1 MRKSFDKHLN
11 IFMTYGDDCKKE
23 NNITKAFINM
33 LMYSDEKK
41 FNKIEFLKKLIGDK
55 GSILK
60 ESDYIEYDLQN
71 PIDKK
76 HIKDSKAE
84 KILLGL
90 SPYGKEEG
98 IEYFDIVLE
107 QLNSKNIKK
116 IEKNEWDDIYNKIK
130 EKNKRK
136 IEKEIDKR
144 FEQIKENNEIKE
156 NNDNEIKEKNK
167 IENKIKKEL
176 EEEINKEFRRF
187 FERGG
192 SIPDAWIYIY
202 NNKEK
207 ENLKLI
213 IAIENKLWKLDKS
226 QLLNHMEKSL
236 GKKKEEEII
245 IYKSFEKLILELDEQ
260 NKDDNLVI
268 NFIRYMEMLGYNVIE
283 KFKKE
288 DIEYTK
294 QNINEKSKEQDMTIL
309 TKKWN
314 KLFEEYKK
322 ENENNEKF
330 EFDRKN
336 MINIKK
342 LEKDKEKKMLNLT
355 YGMAPFNKEENA
367 IFTALEICVSSGK
380 PEILKRLIERIQSKE
395 NLIELFN
402 IESDNKFKLS
412 YDIYRKTTR
421 HQTSKYYEIK
431 NGDNI
436 YKTVEKCVNKLIE
449 MSKNNELLKKDLSYD
464 NFKKIVAVEKDI
476 EEEEVKNN
484 IRITGWKKSIDF
496 NLQTYLRFI
505 EYIPYSEIINDNIE
519 ESAEEQKERIFKI
532 LDEAIENQIKK
543 AKEIEKEL
551 LK

>member
-1 MRKSFDKHLN
+1 M
-11 IFMTYGDDCKKE
+11 
-23 NNITKAFINM
+23 
-33 LMYSDEKK
+33 
-41 FNKIEFLKKLIGDK
+41 KKLIGDK

-71 PIDKK
+71 PINKEQ
-76 HIKDSKAE
+76 IKDSKAE

-116 IEKNEWDDIYNKIK
+116 IEKNEWDEIYNKIK

-144 FEQIKENNEIKE
+144 FEQIK
-156 NNDNEIKEKNK
+156 
-167 IENKIKKEL
+167 
-176 EEEINKEFRRF
+176 
-187 FERGG
+187 
-192 SIPDAWIYIY
+192 
-202 NNKEK
+202 
-207 ENLKLI
+207 
-213 IAIENKLWKLDKS
+213 
-226 QLLNHMEKSL
+226 
-236 GKKKEEEII
+236 
-245 IYKSFEKLILELDEQ
+245 
-260 NKDDNLVI
+260 
-268 NFIRYMEMLGYNVIE
+268 
-283 KFKKE
+283 
-288 DIEYTK
+288 
-294 QNINEKSKEQDMTIL
+294 
-309 TKKWN
+309 
-314 KLFEEYKK
+314 
-322 ENENNEKF
+322 ENNEKF

-421 HQTSKYYEIK
+421 RQTSKYYEIK

-449 MSKNNELLKKDLSYD
+449 MSKNNELIREKLEVNK
-464 NFKKIVAVEKDI
+464 FEKIVAVEKDI

-484 IRITGWKKSIDF
+484 IGITRWKENIDF

-519 ESAEEQKERIFKI
+519 ESAEKQKERIFKI

>member
-1 MRKSFDKHLN
+1 
-11 IFMTYGDDCKKE
+11 
-23 NNITKAFINM
+23 
-33 LMYSDEKK
+33 
-41 FNKIEFLKKLIGDK
+41 
-55 GSILK
+55 
-60 ESDYIEYDLQN
+60 
-71 PIDKK
+71 
-76 HIKDSKAE
+76 
-84 KILLGL
+84 
-90 SPYGKEEG
+90 
-98 IEYFDIVLE
+98 
-107 QLNSKNIKK
+107 
-116 IEKNEWDDIYNKIK
+116 
-130 EKNKRK
+130 
-136 IEKEIDKR
+136 
-144 FEQIKENNEIKE
+144 
-156 NNDNEIKEKNK
+156 
-167 IENKIKKEL
+167 
-176 EEEINKEFRRF
+176 
-187 FERGG
+187 
-192 SIPDAWIYIY
+192 
-202 NNKEK
+202 
-207 ENLKLI
+207 
-213 IAIENKLWKLDKS
+213 
-226 QLLNHMEKSL
+226 MEKSL
-236 GKKKEEEII
+236 GKKNEEETI
-245 IYKSFEKLILELDEQ
+245 IYKSFEKLILELNEK

-268 NFIRYMEMLGYNVIE
+268 NFIRYMEMLGYNAIE